1 MATYRMREKMF
12 DLGDDYWIEDGDGK
26 KAYKVDGKSM
36 RFRKTFVLEN
46 ASGQEL
52 LKVVEK
58 KLSLRDTMRIEKDG
72 DTVATVKKALIS
84 PLRDKFNINLENGG
98 ELRAKGKFG
107 DHNYKIERDGKKV
120 AEVSK
125 KWFKVRDT
133 YGIEIDERENVPL
146 ILAAVVCIEELGG
159 GAAEG

>member
-26 KAYKVDGKSM
+26 KAYKVDGKAM

-46 ASGQEL
+46 ASGEEL
-52 LKVVEK
+52 LKVIEK
-58 KLSLRDTMRIEKDG
+58 KLSIRDTMRIEKDG

-84 PLRDKFNINLENGG
+84 PLRDKYNIDLEDGG
-98 ELRAKGKFG
+98 ELKAKGKFG
-107 DHNYKIERDGKKV
+107 DHNYKIERDGNKV

-133 YGIEIDERENVPL
+133 YGIEIDEKENIPL
-146 ILAAVVCIEELGG
+146 ILAAVVCIEELSGQSAG
-159 GAAEG
+159 

>member
-1 MATYRMREKMF
+1 MPTYRMREKMF
-12 DLGDDYWIEDGDGK
+12 DLGDDYWIEDDSGR
-26 KAYKVDGKSM
+26 KAYKVDGKAM

-46 ASGQEL
+46 ASGQAL

-58 KLSLRDTMRIEKDG
+58 KLSIRDTMRIEKDG

-84 PLRDKFNINLENGG
+84 PLRDKYNIDLENGP
-98 ELRAKGKFG
+98 ELKAKGRFG
-107 DHNYKIERDGKKV
+107 DHNFKIERDGEKV

-133 YGIEIDERENVPL
+133 YGIEIDERENIPL
-146 ILAAVVCIEELGG
+146 ILAAVVCIEELSGQG
-159 GAAEG
+159 EG